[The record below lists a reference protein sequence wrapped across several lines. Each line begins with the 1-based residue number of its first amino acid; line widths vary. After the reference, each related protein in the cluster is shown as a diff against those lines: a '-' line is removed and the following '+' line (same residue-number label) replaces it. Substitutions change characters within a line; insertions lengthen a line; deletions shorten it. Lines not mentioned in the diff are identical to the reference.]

1 MSWCFEMSWMN
12 WACVG
17 VMVLG
22 FVLFLYGAN
31 YYDAVIG
38 YAGIFL
44 FLAGVIGLLAI
55 YIYRELTKKAP
66 QNP

>member
-1 MSWCFEMSWMN
+1 MSWCVEMSWMN
-12 WACVG
+12 WTCVSII
-17 VMVLG
+17 VLG

-38 YAGIFL
+38 YSGIFL
-44 FLAGVIGLLAI
+44 FLAGVVGLLAL